1 MMNDKFIKLALN
13 AGLLNYVDH
22 ETPRRYFVH
31 GHAALKESE

>member
-1 MMNDKFIKLALN
+1 MNELIEQLALN

-31 GHAALKESE
+31 DHAALKETE